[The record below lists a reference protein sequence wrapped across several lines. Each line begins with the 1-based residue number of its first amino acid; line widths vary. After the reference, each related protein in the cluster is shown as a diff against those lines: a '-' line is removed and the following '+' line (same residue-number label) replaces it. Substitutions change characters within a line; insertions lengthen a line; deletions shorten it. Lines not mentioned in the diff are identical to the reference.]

1 MPFSIHCGAISG
13 RFTDFGDGGFI
24 RVNTS
29 RAALGKGAGDSNPIW
44 VAAGEKGG
52 ARSRADG
59 LGDIEV
65 GKFNTLFSD

>member
-1 MPFSIHCGAISG
+1 M
-13 RFTDFGDGGFI
+13 
-24 RVNTS
+24 NTS
-29 RAALGKGAGDSNPIW
+29 RAALGKGAGDSDPIW